1 MDRSLYTDPL
11 MVELIQR
18 SHQHNL
24 KNVSSVV
31 NIAPPLVY
39 KKNANKKS
47 LFKFKLPMTSRKL

>member
-11 MVELIQR
+11 TVEFNQR
-18 SHQHNL
+18 IHKHNL

-39 KKNANKKS
+39 KKKDPKKMT
-47 LFKFKLPMTSRKL
+47 FKFKVPATSRKL